1 MNHCENYYEENVFPQ
16 LEVLGYSDR
25 EMLSRLLSSVR
36 MRNETW
42 ENLLDA
48 AADSEH
54 AFRKVL
60 FFIDILYQSEVEIDT
75 LRAAKR

>member
-1 MNHCENYYEENVFPQ
+1 MVNCANYYEENVFPE
-16 LEVLGYSDR
+16 LEILGYNDR

-36 MRNETW
+36 LRNETW
-42 ENLLDA
+42 ESLLDA

-60 FFIDILYQSEVEIDT
+60 LSIFSFYSYQVEIDP
-75 LRAAKR
+75 L

>member
-1 MNHCENYYEENVFPQ
+1 MNNCENYYEENVFPE
-16 LEVLGYSDR
+16 LEILGYNDR

-36 MRNETW
+36 LRNETW
-42 ENLLDA
+42 ESLLDA

-60 FFIDILYQSEVEIDT
+60 FYIFSFYSYQVEIDP
-75 LRAAKR
+75 L

>member
-1 MNHCENYYEENVFPQ
+1 MNNCENYYEENVFPE
-16 LEVLGYSDR
+16 LEILGYNDR

-36 MRNETW
+36 LRNETW
-42 ENLLDA
+42 ESLLDA

-60 FFIDILYQSEVEIDT
+60 FYSISFYSYQVEIDP
-75 LRAAKR
+75 L